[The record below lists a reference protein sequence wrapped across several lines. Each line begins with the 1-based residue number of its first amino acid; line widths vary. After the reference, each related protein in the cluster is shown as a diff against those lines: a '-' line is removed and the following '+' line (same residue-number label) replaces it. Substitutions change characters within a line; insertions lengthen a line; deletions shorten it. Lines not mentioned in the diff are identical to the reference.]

1 MASDWLGDDIQEK
14 IALRLRNQETFKLR
28 PNVTRELR
36 LQTSR
41 GIGADI
47 TPAAVIC
54 CHKYCQDERVAMER
68 SGNVGLGSEL
78 DI

>member
-28 PNVTRELR
+28 PNVTRVLR
-36 LQTSR
+36 LQTWGTR
-41 GIGADI
+41 ADI

-68 SGNVGLGSEL
+68 SGNAGPWV
-78 DI
+78 

>member
-1 MASDWLGDDIQEK
+1 MQPQPKFWKDIHPWGWG
-14 IALRLRNQETFKLR
+14 T
-28 PNVTRELR
+28 
-36 LQTSR
+36 
-41 GIGADI
+41 DI

-68 SGNVGLGSEL
+68 SGNTWGLGSEL